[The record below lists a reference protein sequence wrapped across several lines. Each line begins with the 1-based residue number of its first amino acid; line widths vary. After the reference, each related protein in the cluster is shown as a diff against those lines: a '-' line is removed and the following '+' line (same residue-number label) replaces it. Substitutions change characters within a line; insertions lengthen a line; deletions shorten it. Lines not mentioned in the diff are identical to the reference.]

1 MQPTQRFKKT
11 LLASAVLFGTGITLN
26 ASAATFPVTAGAVPD
41 VTVSFAP
48 GFTELSFGSGIIGNK
63 SGESCIMQGIN
74 GAGDADMLADVGF
87 DNAATARTN
96 FGALTGNACINT
108 DPGSPMVIEIDAADL
123 STVAVTVNNITGTG
137 WNWTPTAQ
145 SCVIDWDRVT
155 TTDADVC
162 QSLAGN
168 TVTGVGM
175 SLTKLSDG
183 TGGTVEDSGGVYEYA
198 AISGKTRMI
207 LAGTIQL
214 TSEIPAG
221 TIVSQDIVVQ
231 VTYE

>member
-11 LLASAVLFGTGITLN
+11 LLASAVIFGTGITLN

-41 VTVSFAP
+41 VTVTFAP

-63 SGESCIMQGIN
+63 SSESCVMAGIT
-74 GAGDADMLADVGF
+74 GAGDADLLADIGF
-87 DNAATARTN
+87 DGAATARSN

-123 STVAVTVNNITGTG
+123 STVAVTVNDVVGTG

-145 SCVIDWDRVT
+145 SCVVDWDRVT
-155 TTDADVC
+155 TTNADTC
-162 QSLAGN
+162 NSLAGN

-175 SLTKLSDG
+175 SLTKVSDG
-183 TGGTVEDSGGVYEYA
+183 AGTVEDSGTVYEYA

-214 TSEIPAG
+214 TSAIPAG
-221 TIVSQDIVVQ
+221 TVVAENIIVQ